1 MTRHT
6 VHIDRLVLRGTAV
19 DSLHAERLRGLV
31 RDELARILNGGTGG
45 ELIGPVPATSEPEH
59 IAGPVAHGIAAKLP
73 REASR

>member
-19 DSLHAERLRGLV
+19 DRIHAERLRDLV
-31 RDELARILNGGTGG
+31 RDELVRILNGSASG
-45 ELIGPVPATSEPEH
+45 EADGPVPATSEPEQL
-59 IAGPVAHGIAAKLP
+59 AGPVAREIAAKLP